1 MHSHGISYGK
11 AAVCLPHHQV
21 VFVIFWLQVR
31 EGRPLPAVRH
41 DMLLAS
47 SLVDTPMP
55 QAAAE
60 MPGAA
65 AAVMA
70 AAASAPGMG
79 MMVDANLGSASAM
92 QGVQVV
98 QPLNGAAMT
107 SSQAAQP
114 AGSVGG
120 PPAATVSSQQLQQ
133 QGPGVMRSMDSFSSA
148 VNDPAGSRA
157 AAAAAAAAACMGAC
171 VSVGAA
177 PQPGMQHTM
186 QLQHPGIPAGA
197 GSGALFGSVTSL
209 QGMTGREGS
218 LDGSGLGT
226 LVTPAPPSA
235 PAVPT
240 PSHGVPDAAMMA
252 AAAASSLGTSPGMGP
267 SPALTKSGMDDAAAA
282 VAAAAAAQQQQAAA
296 AAAAAAAAVAV
307 PVPGVVPAAVP
318 GMPAMSM
325 GLPTAIV
332 TSSQPLATSQAL
344 SSGGGAGLPAV
355 VSAAACDMVGSCAC
369 VEAMHQLTA
378 EFHDITCVVYRLHRT
393 CTHYDT
399 CHVVLQHSI

>member
-1 MHSHGISYGK
+1 MAIVLVMELPRCGCRISK
-11 AAVCLPHHQV
+11 SCLPCLCV
-21 VFVIFWLQVR
+21 QVR
-31 EGRPLPAVRH
+31 EGRPLPAMHR

-65 AAVMA
+65 AAVIA
-70 AAASAPGMG
+70 AAAAAPGMG

-107 SSQAAQP
+107 SSQVTQP

-120 PPAATVSSQQLQQ
+120 PPAATVSGQQLQQ

-157 AAAAAAAAACMGAC
+157 AAAAAASMGAG

-177 PQPGMQHTM
+177 PQPAMQHTM
-186 QLQHPGIPAGA
+186 QLHSGMAAGA

-226 LVTPAPPSA
+226 LVAPAPPSA
-235 PAVPT
+235 PIAVPT
-240 PSHGVPDAAMMA
+240 RSHGVPDAAMMA

-267 SPALTKSGMDDAAAA
+267 SPALTKSGMDDAAA

-332 TSSQPLATSQAL
+332 ASSQPLAASQAL
-344 SSGGGAGLPAV
+344 SSGGAGGGLPAV
-355 VSAAACDMVGSCAC
+355 VSDAAAVGWWCP
-369 VEAMHQLTA
+369 VL
-378 EFHDITCVVYRLHRT
+378 VWKP
-393 CTHYDT
+393 CT
-399 CHVVLQHSI
+399 S